1 MTKLKPTNLMTT
13 LSDHTNSD
21 SQDMRGL
28 TATHLVMIGVAIAM
42 TLLVGVGF
50 WAYHGSVVFTEL
62 VDLALAYCF

>member
-1 MTKLKPTNLMTT
+1 M
-13 LSDHTNSD
+13 S
-21 SQDMRGL
+21 GL

>member
-1 MTKLKPTNLMTT
+1 MTT

-21 SQDMRGL
+21 SKDMSGL
-28 TATHLVMIGVAIAM
+28 TGTHRVMIGVAIGMAF
-42 TLLVGVGF
+42 LVGVGF